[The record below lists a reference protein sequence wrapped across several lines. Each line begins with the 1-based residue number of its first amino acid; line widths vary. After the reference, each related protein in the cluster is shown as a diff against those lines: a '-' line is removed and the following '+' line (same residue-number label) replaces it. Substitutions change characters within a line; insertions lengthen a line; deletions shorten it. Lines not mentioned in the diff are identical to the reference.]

1 MCKVHRMRKAREGR
15 SAIMH
20 AVEKLVYERVAG
32 SNRADQ
38 RQSMKAY
45 GKKAK
50 VRAITKDL
58 HDQMSEYVQMLD
70 LNNLLELH
78 EKRGFGAKRL
88 YEHMYGIAKRH
99 IDNEYRYM
107 GKDDKETLGVRGDV
121 LVMKQRLAE
130 IGFDYDKSCEEILQK
145 ILEYEKTTYGGRK

>member
-1 MCKVHRMRKAREGR
+1 
-15 SAIMH
+15 
-20 AVEKLVYERVAG
+20 
-32 SNRADQ
+32 
-38 RQSMKAY
+38 MKAY
-45 GKKAK
+45 RKKAQM
-50 VRAITKDL
+50 RSIAMDL

-99 IDNEYRYM
+99 IDNEYHYM

-121 LVMKQRLAE
+121 LVMKQRLSE
-130 IGFDYDKSCEEILQK
+130 IGFDDDAACEEILQK
-145 ILEYEKTTYGGRK
+145 ILEDEKTTDGVKE

>member
-1 MCKVHRMRKAREGR
+1 MLQIQGMAFSR
-15 SAIMH
+15 
-20 AVEKLVYERVAG
+20 VEN
-32 SNRADQ
+32 SNRTSEE
-38 RQSMKAY
+38 RKMKAY
-45 GKKAK
+45 GKKAQL
-50 VRAITKDL
+50 RSITKDL

-130 IGFDYDKSCEEILQK
+130 IGFDYDAACEEILQK
-145 ILEYEKTTYGGRK
+145 ILEYEKNTYGGKRDQK

>member
-1 MCKVHRMRKAREGR
+1 
-15 SAIMH
+15 
-20 AVEKLVYERVAG
+20 
-32 SNRADQ
+32 
-38 RQSMKAY
+38 MKAY
-45 GKKAK
+45 GKKAQM
-50 VRAITKDL
+50 RSIARDL

-107 GKDDKETLGVRGDV
+107 GNDDKETLGVRGDV

-130 IGFDYDKSCEEILQK
+130 IGFDYDAACEEILQK
-145 ILEYEKTTYGGRK
+145 ILEYEKNTYGGKRDQK